1 MRQVFHL
8 NTCLHRLLLN
18 GFVAL
23 LNLPCCFLTQQ
34 LRLLTDSFKVDFFR
48 HKFHIAFNFRG
59 GQHMHLAGCRLEE
72 VPTGTELHCTLL
84 DAFLG
89 LNLGIVVIADAAEEP
104 VTREIVVSA
113 IQELNLADIRPNP
126 FQPRTE
132 FDEEALSE
140 LAASIKAIGIVQ
152 PITVRAVEEG
162 KYEIIAGER
171 RFRASKL
178 AGLSTIPAYI
188 RKTEDDSLL
197 ELALI
202 ENIQREDLN
211 AIEVAISY
219 QRLIDECNLTQD
231 GLSERVGKKRAT
243 IANYLRLLKLPAQ
256 IQLAV
261 RDKKISMGHARAIL
275 GVEDPDTQLMIFEQ
289 ILEYDFSVRKVEE
302 IVRELVH
309 PQVEE
314 PAEAPVVEDKP
325 KKSNEIGD
333 YIELQKHLSRRFD
346 TKVELKRNES
356 GKGKIIIGF
365 KSDAELEKIIELL
378 DKIE

>member
-1 MRQVFHL
+1 MAKKNVLGRGL
-8 NTCLHRLLLN
+8 
-18 GFVAL
+18 GAL
-23 LNLPCCFLTQQ
+23 
-34 LRLLTDSFKVDFFR
+34 
-48 HKFHIAFNFRG
+48 
-59 GQHMHLAGCRLEE
+59 
-72 VPTGTELHCTLL
+72 
-84 DAFLG
+84 
-89 LNLGIVVIADAAEEP
+89 IADAAEEP

-325 KKSNEIGD
+325 KKSNRD
-333 YIELQKHLSRRFD
+333 RRLYRVAKTSVTAFRYQGG
-346 TKVELKRNES
+346 TETHEKRER
-356 GKGKIIIGF
+356 KI
-365 KSDAELEKIIELL
+365 L
-378 DKIE
+378 

>member
-1 MRQVFHL
+1 MAKKNVLGRGL
-8 NTCLHRLLLN
+8 
-18 GFVAL
+18 GAL
-23 LNLPCCFLTQQ
+23 
-34 LRLLTDSFKVDFFR
+34 
-48 HKFHIAFNFRG
+48 
-59 GQHMHLAGCRLEE
+59 
-72 VPTGTELHCTLL
+72 
-84 DAFLG
+84 
-89 LNLGIVVIADAAEEP
+89 IADAAEEP
-104 VTREIVVSA
+104 LAREVVVSA
-113 IQELNLADIRPNP
+113 IQELNLTDIRPNP

-132 FDEEALSE
+132 FDEEALNE
-140 LAASIKAIGIVQ
+140 LAASIKSIGIVQ

-162 KYEIIAGER
+162 KYEIVAGER

-178 AGLSTIPAYI
+178 AGLTSIPAYI

-219 QRLIDECNLTQD
+219 QRLIDECSLTQD
-231 GLSERVGKKRAT
+231 QLSERVGKKRAT

-275 GVEDPDTQLMIFEQ
+275 GSDDPDTQLMIFEQ
-289 ILEYDFSVRKVEE
+289 ILKYDFSVRKVEE
-302 IVRELVH
+302 IVREMVN
-309 PQVEE
+309 PKPEVPEIPEE
-314 PAEAPVVEDKP
+314 TPEKPA
-325 KKSNEIGD
+325 KSNEIGD
-333 YIELQKHLSRRFD
+333 YIELQQHLSRRFN
-346 TKVELKRNES
+346 TKVELKRNEN
-356 GKGKIIIGF
+356 GKGKIVIGF